1 MAVRLDT
8 GSKLMGQKSVLF
20 VTRKWAP
27 AMGGME
33 TYCLRLTEELA
44 KTQQLEI
51 VALPG
56 NADGSPPSAAALLAF
71 PFTILR
77 RWLARREAPDVLHIG
92 DMALWPAGLL
102 ARKRSRVILSAHG
115 TDVSY
120 PRRGGVKGRLYGAY
134 LNLGSKL
141 LSDARIIANSRAT
154 EAACHENGWTRTTVV
169 ALATDISRAVSTGTP
184 TRTILFAGR
193 LVRRK
198 GLRWFV
204 EHVLDRLPP
213 DITLE
218 VAGTRW
224 DAAEDAALKH
234 PRVRYLGRLG
244 PDALTDAYGAALC
257 VVLPNLE
264 LPNGEF
270 EGFGL
275 IACEAAAA
283 GGVLLAANCG
293 GLVEAVIDGET
304 GYLLPSGDADA
315 WVGKITDLNDWSTAE
330 RNRFIGRSISASAAH
345 YTWGRVVQ
353 ETAAL
358 YSEEFNQN
366 TQGAAE

>member
-1 MAVRLDT
+1 MR
-8 GSKLMGQKSVLF
+8 QKSVLF

-27 AMGGME
+27 AMGGIE

-44 KTQQLEI
+44 KTHQLEI
-51 VALPG
+51 VALAG

-77 RWLARREAPDVLHIG
+77 QWLARGEAPDVLHIG

-102 ARKRSRVILSAHG
+102 AGKRSRVILSAHG

-120 PRRGGVKGRLYGAY
+120 PRRGGIKGRLYGAY
-134 LNLGSKL
+134 LKLGSKL
-141 LSDARIIANSRAT
+141 LPDARIIANSRAT
-154 EAACHENGWTRTTVV
+154 EAACHENGWNRTAVV
-169 ALATDISRAVSTGTP
+169 ALATDISRPIPAGTP
-184 TRTILFAGR
+184 RRTILFAGR

-204 EHVLDRLPP
+204 ENVLDRLPS

-224 DAAEDAALKH
+224 DPAEDAALDH

-244 PDALTDAYGAALC
+244 PEALADAYGAALC

-283 GGVLLAANCG
+283 GGVVLAANCG
-293 GLVEAVIDGET
+293 GLTEAVINGET
-304 GYLLPSGDADA
+304 GYLLPSGHADA
-315 WVGKITDLNDWSTAE
+315 WVAKITGLNIWSTAE
-330 RNRFIGRSISASAAH
+330 RAQFIGRSISAGAAY
-345 YTWGRVVQ
+345 YTWGRVVR

-358 YSEEFNQN
+358 YGEEFNQN
-366 TQGAAE
+366 TQRAAE